1 MTTPLLC
8 DKCRAA
14 IKAHQLALAA
24 ERRRNGTEKGGRPA
38 TQTRVIRRALRMLR
52 RNNPPS
58 VAAVAKACG
67 IGATTIRRALAKEA
81 KR

>member
-1 MTTPLLC
+1 MSTPLLC
-8 DKCRAA
+8 SLCRAA

-38 TQTRVIRRALRMLR
+38 TKTRVIRRALRMLR

-67 IGATTIRRALAKEA
+67 IGASTVRRALAKEE
-81 KR
+81 K

>member
-67 IGATTIRRALAKEA
+67 IGVTTVRRAMAREE
-81 KR
+81 R